1 MGIIRAIKN
10 TISGALSDQWLE
22 VIRAENM
29 AAIALCVWDRF
40 LTVRAETKDMR
51 T

>member
-29 AAIALCVWDRF
+29 GSNTVMCMGQIFDRKG
-40 LTVRAETKDMR
+40 RNK
-51 T
+51 